1 MNSQNQ
7 QASYGQIPLSFIANT
22 GQTDPNVKFQVKGAG
37 HSIFFTPN
45 EIAFVAFPTPNEP
58 GNQATTSSVIR
69 SSLANSNP
77 NPTISGLEK
86 LPGVANFLLGED
98 SSKWQTNVPTFN
110 GVVYQKFYQGIDRV
124 FKGTEGQLK
133 SEFLVAVFADPSQI
147 KMNYSGVN
155 DIRLRHKRT
164 LILETPLG

>member
-58 GNQATTSSVIR
+58 RNQATTSSVVR

-77 NPTISGLEK
+77 NPTISVLEQ
-86 LPGVANFLLGED
+86 LPGVANFL
-98 SSKWQTNVPTFN
+98 
-110 GVVYQKFYQGIDRV
+110 
-124 FKGTEGQLK
+124 
-133 SEFLVAVFADPSQI
+133 
-147 KMNYSGVN
+147 
-155 DIRLRHKRT
+155 
-164 LILETPLG
+164 

>member
-45 EIAFVAFPTPNEP
+45 EIAFVAFLTPNEP
-58 GNQATTSSVIR
+58 GNQATTSSVVR
-69 SSLANSNP
+69 SSLAKSNP

-86 LPGVANFLLGED
+86 LPGVANFL
-98 SSKWQTNVPTFN
+98 
-110 GVVYQKFYQGIDRV
+110 
-124 FKGTEGQLK
+124 
-133 SEFLVAVFADPSQI
+133 
-147 KMNYSGVN
+147 
-155 DIRLRHKRT
+155 
-164 LILETPLG
+164 